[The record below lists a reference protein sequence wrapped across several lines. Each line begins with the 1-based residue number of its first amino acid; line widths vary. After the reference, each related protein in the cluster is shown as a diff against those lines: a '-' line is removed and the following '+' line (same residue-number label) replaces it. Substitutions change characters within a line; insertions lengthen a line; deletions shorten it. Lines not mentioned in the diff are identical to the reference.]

1 VRLATIFA
9 MLMFPAFA
17 LGQSQREPLTAYW
30 LSDLSPMTATM
41 YDPLLVITCVPL
53 EQFEATAN
61 MQDLRRLVGES
72 PTEFSY
78 ILDQPAIFLETN
90 VRDSIWNQDRRP
102 VKPFTGKL
110 VKDKNSLTMN
120 AYGRQYRITSAATA
134 DVIRLLRKPE
144 GTKPL
149 HRLHSPISGAERTVH
164 AIALILED
172 QVEHSLEEGRTKP

>member
-1 VRLATIFA
+1 MRLKTILT

-30 LSDLSPMTATM
+30 LNDLDLKTATM

-53 EQFEATAN
+53 EQLEATAN
-61 MQDLRRLVGES
+61 LPDFRKHVGES
-72 PTEFSY
+72 QAAFSY

-90 VRDSIWNQDRRP
+90 ERDSIWNQDRRP

-110 VKDKNSLTMN
+110 VKEENSVTMI
-120 AYGRQYRITSAATA
+120 AYGRRYKITSASTA
-134 DVIRLLRKPE
+134 DVIRLLRRPE

-149 HRLHSPISGAERTVH
+149 HRLHSPIGGAERTVH

-172 QVEHSLEEGRTKP
+172 QAEPSLKGGSP